1 MAFASSPALT
11 AGIELLLGVVG
22 FTLATWLAA
31 PTGLPATMLRLA
43 WWPGS
48 QAARQPGSQSEHARA
63 RRQPMATTVPSQ
75 PPAAETAPDD
85 PWARADTATWDP
97 TFTVFGQ
104 AQIEVWTCAL
114 VKGAGKVPYDPAL
127 HGDNCYTAVQLA
139 VLPVVPGRETTE
151 RDLIAE
157 SREWT
162 QIVNPSIKALG
173 LNAKQLHGQYVEAQL
188 VPSGRKFTN
197 AAGET
202 RDATTFKF
210 LRVFADDQ
218 ACYVAAQTRRTPST
232 SSATVGLANGAA
244 LTPLTPD
251 RPLLEDTP
259 GDPHGAT
266 AASAVEAQTAAK
278 FLAPIVAA
286 SKGDVDRLATLIEQ
300 NGLLKRVY
308 GGVEHP
314 DVVAA
319 FAAAATAGDTPK

>member
-1 MAFASSPALT
+1 
-11 AGIELLLGVVG
+11 VV
-22 FTLATWLAA
+22 
-31 PTGLPATMLRLA
+31 
-43 WWPGS
+43 
-48 QAARQPGSQSEHARA
+48 
-63 RRQPMATTVPSQ
+63 
-75 PPAAETAPDD
+75 ETAQTAQTAQTAHAQKTQLPTPDD

-139 VLPVVPGRETTE
+139 VIPVVPGRETTE

-162 QIVNPSIKALG
+162 QLVNPSIRALG
-173 LNAKQLHGQYVEAQL
+173 LNAKQLHNQYVEAQL
-188 VPSGRKFTN
+188 VPSGRKYTN
-197 AAGET
+197 AAGEV

-210 LRVFADDQ
+210 VRLFGDEQ
-218 ACYVAAQTRRTPST
+218 ACFVAAQTRRGPSGPAAGA
-232 SSATVGLANGAA
+232 SPNGAA
-244 LTPLTPD
+244 PPAD
-251 RPLLEDTP
+251 RPLPEDAP
-259 GDPHGAT
+259 GNPSPSGAGRH
-266 AASAVEAQTAAK
+266 AGRAGGDLGPVDAVEAQTAAK

-286 SKGDVDRLATLIEQ
+286 SKGDVDRLAALIEQ

-308 GGVEHP
+308 GGVDHP

-319 FAAAATAGDTPK
+319 FAAAAGAGV